1 MLYQQIAKNKRKT
14 IFVLTG
20 FLILVA
26 LIGAA
31 IGYLFAGTAV
41 GGVIIAGVLAV
52 IYMSV
57 MVSQSTDVVMNMN
70 NAQEIHSAQEAPELW
85 HVVEDMAMV
94 AQVPMPRV
102 FIIDDPSPNAFATGN
117 DPQHSAV
124 AATTGL
130 LQIMNREELE
140 GVMGHEMSHVRN
152 YDIRLQTIAL
162 ALSAAIT
169 ALVNFAGNFWW
180 FGGGR
185 SSDDDDDSAI
195 GIFAIIGSILLI
207 ILAPLAAS
215 IAQMALSRNREY
227 LADAGAVELTRN
239 PHGLIS
245 ALQKLQNAQPMKNV
259 APSSS
264 SLYISDPELNRRH
277 KRFAHLF
284 DTHPPL
290 DERIARLEEMQVFRV
305 LFIQVTM
312 ATLFSL
318 G

>member
-14 IFVLTG
+14 VFVLAG

-41 GGVIIAGVLAV
+41 GGIIIAGVLTV

-70 NAQEIHSAQEAPELW
+70 NAQEVHSAQEAPELW

-245 ALQKLQNAQPMKNV
+245 ALQKLQNAQPMKKV

-290 DERIARLEEMQVFRV
+290 DERIVRLEEM
-305 LFIQVTM
+305 
-312 ATLFSL
+312 
-318 G
+318 

>member
-14 IFVLTG
+14 VFVLAG

-41 GGVIIAGVLAV
+41 GGIIIAGVLAV

-57 MVSQSTDVVMNMN
+57 IVSQSTDVVMNMN
-70 NAQEIHSAQEAPELW
+70 NAREIHSAQEAPELW

-245 ALQKLQNAQPMKNV
+245 ALQKLQNAQPMKKV

-264 SLYISDPELNRRH
+264 SLYISDPELNRHH

-290 DERIARLEEMQVFRV
+290 DERIARLEEM
-305 LFIQVTM
+305 
-312 ATLFSL
+312 
-318 G
+318 

>member
-14 IFVLTG
+14 VLVLTG
-20 FLILVA
+20 FFLLVA

-31 IGYLFAGTAV
+31 LGYLFAGSPV
-41 GGVIIAGVLAV
+41 SGIIIAGIITV
-52 IYMSV
+52 IYISV
-57 MVSQSTDVVMNMN
+57 MVSQSTEVVMNMN
-70 NAQEIHSAQEAPELW
+70 NAREIHSAQEAPELW

-117 DPQHSAV
+117 DPEHSAV

-162 ALSAAIT
+162 ALSAAISS
-169 ALVNFAGNFWW
+169 LVNFFYW
-180 FGGGR
+180 FGGGFR
-185 SSDDDDDSAI
+185 SNRDDDDAP
-195 GIFAIIGSILLI
+195 GIIMIFGSILLV

-227 LADAGAVELTRN
+227 LADAGSAELTRN
-239 PHGLIS
+239 PLGLIN
-245 ALQKLQNAQPMKNV
+245 ALRKLENAAPMEKV
-259 APSSS
+259 PPSSS
-264 SLYISDPELNRRH
+264 SLYISDPELNSRHRRL
-277 KRFAHLF
+277 AHLF

-290 DERIARLEEMQVFRV
+290 DDRIKRLEEM
-305 LFIQVTM
+305 
-312 ATLFSL
+312 
-318 G
+318 

>member
-14 IFVLTG
+14 VFVLAG

-41 GGVIIAGVLAV
+41 GGIIIAGVLAV

-57 MVSQSTDVVMNMN
+57 IVSQSTDVVMNMN
-70 NAQEIHSAQEAPELW
+70 NAREIHSAQEAPELW

-152 YDIRLQTIAL
+152 YDICLQTIAL

-245 ALQKLQNAQPMKNV
+245 ALQKLQNAQPMKKV
-259 APSSS
+259 APSSL

-290 DERIARLEEMQVFRV
+290 DERIARLEEM
-305 LFIQVTM
+305 
-312 ATLFSL
+312 
-318 G
+318 

>member
-140 GVMGHEMSHVRN
+140 GVMGHEMSHVRS

-290 DERIARLEEMQVFRV
+290 DERIARLEEM
-305 LFIQVTM
+305 
-312 ATLFSL
+312 
-318 G
+318 

>member
-14 IFVLTG
+14 IFVLAG

-41 GGVIIAGVLAV
+41 GGIIIAGVLAV

-70 NAQEIHSAQEAPELW
+70 NAQDVHSAQEAPELW

-102 FIIDDPSPNAFATGN
+102 FIINDPSPNAFATGN

-185 SSDDDDDSAI
+185 RSDDDDDSAI

-290 DERIARLEEMQVFRV
+290 DERIARLEEM
-305 LFIQVTM
+305 
-312 ATLFSL
+312 
-318 G
+318 

>member
-14 IFVLTG
+14 IFVLAG

-41 GGVIIAGVLAV
+41 GGIIIAGVLAV

-70 NAQEIHSAQEAPELW
+70 NAQEVHSAQEAPELW

-102 FIIDDPSPNAFATGN
+102 FIINDPSPNAFATGN

-185 SSDDDDDSAI
+185 RSDDDDDSAI

-290 DERIARLEEMQVFRV
+290 DERIARLEEM
-305 LFIQVTM
+305 
-312 ATLFSL
+312 
-318 G
+318 

>member
-14 IFVLTG
+14 VFVLAG

-41 GGVIIAGVLAV
+41 GGIIIAGVLAI

-70 NAQEIHSAQEAPELW
+70 NAQEVHSAQEAPELW

-152 YDIRLQTIAL
+152 YDVRLQTIAL

-195 GIFAIIGSILLI
+195 GIFVIIGSILLI

-245 ALQKLQNAQPMKNV
+245 ALQKLQNAQPMKKV

-290 DERIARLEEMQVFRV
+290 DERIARLEEM
-305 LFIQVTM
+305 
-312 ATLFSL
+312 
-318 G
+318 

>member
-14 IFVLTG
+14 VFVLAG

-41 GGVIIAGVLAV
+41 GGIIIAGVLAV

-57 MVSQSTDVVMNMN
+57 IVSQSTDVVMNMN
-70 NAQEIHSAQEAPELW
+70 NAREIHSAQEAPELW

-245 ALQKLQNAQPMKNV
+245 ALQKLQNAQPMKKV

-264 SLYISDPELNRRH
+264 SLYISDPELNRRY

-290 DERIARLEEMQVFRV
+290 DERIARLEEM
-305 LFIQVTM
+305 
-312 ATLFSL
+312 
-318 G
+318 

>member
-41 GGVIIAGVLAV
+41 GGIIIAGVLAV

-70 NAQEIHSAQEAPELW
+70 NAQEIHSVQEAPELW

-290 DERIARLEEMQVFRV
+290 DERIARLEEM
-305 LFIQVTM
+305 
-312 ATLFSL
+312 
-318 G
+318 

>member
-14 IFVLTG
+14 IFVLAG

-26 LIGAA
+26 LSGAA

-41 GGVIIAGVLAV
+41 GGIIIAGVLAV

-70 NAQEIHSAQEAPELW
+70 NAQEVHSAQEAPELW

-102 FIIDDPSPNAFATGN
+102 FIINDPSPNAFATGN

-185 SSDDDDDSAI
+185 RSDDDDDSAI

-290 DERIARLEEMQVFRV
+290 EERIARLEEM
-305 LFIQVTM
+305 
-312 ATLFSL
+312 
-318 G
+318 